1 METRA
6 IQLRTHQKNIDHYQ
20 GLLKTKLNETER
32 QYLDAAG
39 HRAPGVS
46 VEFGESMKR
55 GSYPMTKT
63 QLLRLIG
70 TGKYDS
76 EIPSDYLTS
85 RMLFECMADG
95 LVEASYV
102 KNDDLFWL
110 TERGKSACQIDG
122 ESRDAA

>member
-1 METRA
+1 
-6 IQLRTHQKNIDHYQ
+6 
-20 GLLKTKLNETER
+20 
-32 QYLDAAG
+32 
-39 HRAPGVS
+39 
-46 VEFGESMKR
+46 
-55 GSYPMTKT
+55 MTKT

-110 TERGKSACQIDG
+110 TERGKSACQIDA
-122 ESRDAA
+122 ESQDAA

>member
-1 METRA
+1 
-6 IQLRTHQKNIDHYQ
+6 
-20 GLLKTKLNETER
+20 
-32 QYLDAAG
+32 
-39 HRAPGVS
+39 
-46 VEFGESMKR
+46 
-55 GSYPMTKT
+55 MTKT

-85 RMLFECMADG
+85 RMLFQCMADG

-110 TERGKSACQIDG
+110 TERGKSACVLTEKARKRLDFDPVNRA
-122 ESRDAA
+122 EPPDMPTSAEW